1 MKKSLC
7 LKNVV
12 MLVGL
17 ALALGSPAARMS
29 AQSAVTLALDAK
41 APGPAIPADFSG
53 LSFETE
59 KILPEKD
66 GRYYF
71 RPENRPLI
79 DLFHTLG
86 IKILR
91 IGGNTAD
98 NPDVEI
104 PTEADIDS
112 LFAFAHAADVQ
123 VVYTVRLRGSDDPAP
138 AAHIAK
144 YVMEHYKSNLA
155 CLAIGNEPNV
165 YFRAYLTY
173 HEAWAEFMAAMT
185 APDAAPSA
193 VFCGPSTTPDKGA
206 WAANFAQDF
215 VSTGRITFVGQHSYP
230 CGNGKKMT
238 NPVAGREKLLA
249 ADLPNSYSK
258 LYGMFVPAVL
268 ASGLPYRLEETNNY
282 YNGGAKDV
290 SDTFASA
297 LWGLDY
303 MWWWAAHAA
312 VGLNFH
318 TGDNVAAGDN
328 SAVCRYAVF
337 VTSPAGYAVHPL
349 GYAMK
354 AFDLGSHGRLV
365 PLHIKMNSDHLN
377 FTAYSVLAS
386 DGALYVTFINKEH
399 GVNARAAAVTLAP
412 DGAYARGETLF
423 LTAPGGDVAAKSGE
437 LLGGSSIDDAANWRG
452 AWAPLAAPAADG
464 TFMIK
469 VPAATAVVVRLSAE

>member
-1 MKKSLC
+1 
-7 LKNVV
+7 

-17 ALALGSPAARMS
+17 AAVLGSPAAKMS
-29 AQSAVTLALDAK
+29 AQSAVVITLDTK
-41 APGPAIPADFSG
+41 TPGTAIPADFSG

-59 KILPEKD
+59 KILPDKD
-66 GRYYF
+66 GKYYF
-71 RPENRPLI
+71 RPDNRTLV

-86 IKILR
+86 IKLLR
-91 IGGNTAD
+91 IGGNTSD
-98 NPDVEI
+98 NPAVNI

-112 LFAFAHAADVQ
+112 LFAFARAADVR

-138 AAHIAK
+138 AARVAK

-155 CLAIGNEPNV
+155 CFAIGNEPNV
-165 YFRAYLTY
+165 YFREYLAY
-173 HEAWAEFMAAMT
+173 HEAWGKFMAAMV

-193 VFCGPSTTPDKGA
+193 VFCGPSTTPDRGT
-206 WAANFAQDF
+206 WAADFSQDF

-230 CGNGKKMT
+230 CGNGKRMT

-249 ADLPNSYSK
+249 AGLSNAYSR
-258 LYGMFVPAVL
+258 LYDKFVPAVL
-268 ASGLPYRLEETNNY
+268 ASGLPYRLEETNNFF
-282 YNGGAKDV
+282 NGGAKDV

-328 SAVCRYAVF
+328 TAICRYAVY
-337 VTSPAGYAVHPL
+337 VTSPSGYAVHPL

-365 PLHIKMNSDHLN
+365 PVRMTANGDRLN
-377 FTAYSVLAS
+377 FTGYSVLAP
-386 DGALYVTFINKEH
+386 GGPLYVTFINKEH
-399 GVNARAAAVTLAP
+399 GDNGRAAAVTLAP
-412 DGAYARGETLF
+412 GGAYARGEALF
-423 LTAPGGDVAAKSGE
+423 LTAPDGDVAAKSGV

-452 AWAPLAAPAADG
+452 AWTPLAAPAADG

-469 VPAATAVVVRLSAE
+469 VPAAAAVIVKLSTE